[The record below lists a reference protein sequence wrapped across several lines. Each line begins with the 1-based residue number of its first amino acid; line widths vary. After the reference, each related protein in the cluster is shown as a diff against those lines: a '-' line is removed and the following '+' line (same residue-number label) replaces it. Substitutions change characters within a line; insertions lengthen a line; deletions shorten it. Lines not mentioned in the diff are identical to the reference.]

1 MRYLKF
7 FLFSLV
13 LIVSQ
18 AAFAIAS
25 EIMIC
30 NNISKPTEDYYLD
43 SVVFLTEGKKLKTVK
58 YSLADYSFLN
68 NTLTLFGKTP
78 KTIDCNIP
86 IASEDTI
93 TDRTAPTMYQLL
105 CVNET
110 TTGDRRYDFD
120 SISINKAW
128 NFTPGFPFTKERYKG
143 VELQATW
150 FAKHL
155 NNKKIHSVNV
165 IKVNGSFDCN

>member
-18 AAFAIAS
+18 AVFAIAS

-30 NNISKPTEDYYLD
+30 NNINKPTEGFYLD
-43 SVVFLTEGKKLKTVK
+43 SVVFLTESKKLKTVK
-58 YSLADYSFLN
+58 YSVAHYGLN
-68 NTLTLFGKTP
+68 NTLYGKTP
-78 KTIDCNIP
+78 STIDCNIP

-120 SISINKAW
+120 SISINK
-128 NFTPGFPFTKERYKG
+128 FFGGTPGFPFTKERYKG
-143 VELQATW
+143 VELQATR

-165 IKVNGSFDCN
+165 REVYGHFDCN